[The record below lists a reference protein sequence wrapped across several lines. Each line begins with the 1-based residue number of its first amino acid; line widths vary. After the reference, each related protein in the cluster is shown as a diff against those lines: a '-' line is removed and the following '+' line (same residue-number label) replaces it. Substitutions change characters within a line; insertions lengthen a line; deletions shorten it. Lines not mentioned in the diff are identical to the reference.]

1 MFGNPKYL
9 TIENPEVYIIQIDE
23 VYWGSVY
30 FKLPIQKRK
39 GIKRPRLS
47 AESGVI

>member
-23 VYWGSVY
+23 VY
-30 FKLPIQKRK
+30 
-39 GIKRPRLS
+39 
-47 AESGVI
+47 